1 LYLRKTSTAFPASDV
16 SWGTAL
22 ANGAAVSGTDPWIQY
37 KAVLSTTNISR
48 DQYAASSRTP
58 VLADVTITYLPAI
71 KIEYWREGL

>member
-1 LYLRKTSTAFPASDV
+1 M
-16 SWGTAL
+16 
-22 ANGAAVSGTDPWIQY
+22 I
-37 KAVLSTTNISR
+37 AVLSTTNISR